1 MNPLAMVAMKDKLK
15 GVITTKSINSNSNSY
30 NSNYNNNLEKSHDKL
45 ILDIIQGEK
54 KVVEDKPKNTIISL
68 EEAANNIKNSR

>member
-15 GVITTKSINSNSNSY
+15 GVITTKSSNSNSNC

-45 ILDIIQGEK
+45 IIDIIQGEK
-54 KVVEDKPKNTIISL
+54 KVVENKPRNTIISL
-68 EEAANNIKNSR
+68 EEAANKIKNSR

>member
-15 GVITTKSINSNSNSY
+15 GVITSKT
-30 NSNYNNNLEKSHDKL
+30 LDKSHDKL